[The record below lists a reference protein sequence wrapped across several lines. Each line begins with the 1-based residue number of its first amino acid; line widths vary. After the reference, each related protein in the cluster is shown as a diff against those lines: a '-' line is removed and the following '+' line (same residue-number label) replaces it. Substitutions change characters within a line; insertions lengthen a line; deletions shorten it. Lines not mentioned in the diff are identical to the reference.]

1 MASITRKIT
10 SLEQGQSLIQWI
22 RDNVKK
28 GLQNGPVLVTLGR
41 ESRTKEQ
48 NRKMWPLLTDLSRQ
62 HEWFNQLREP
72 EEWKVLVMSAYKG
85 ETNVVPGINGEVVNL
100 GLSTSGLNKAEFS
113 ELIEFIYSL
122 GSEWGIKWS
131 DPALKVFESY
141 REAQSDA

>member
-28 GLQNGPVLVTLGR
+28 GLQGGPVLVTLGR

-48 NRKMWPLLTDLSRQ
+48 NRKMWPLLTDLSKQ

-113 ELIEFIYSL
+113 ELIEFIYAL
-122 GSEWGIKWS
+122 GSGWGIKWS
-131 DPALKVFESY
+131 DPALAIFDEY
-141 REAQSDA
+141 REAKSNA